1 MILTNVFLK
10 MHLAPARPPCFVLFS
25 PLQVQEMQKH
35 IMKIQSMKVSCIIAD
50 HGGANL
56 LSSTDRNY
64 VMSEGSIIAEGA
76 SRELLRNREAIKNY
90 FGSDFTF
97 K

>member
-1 MILTNVFLK
+1 
-10 MHLAPARPPCFVLFS
+10 
-25 PLQVQEMQKH
+25 MQKH

-50 HGGANL
+50 HGVANL

-64 VMSEGSIIAEGA
+64 VMSDGSIIAEGA
-76 SRELLRNREAIKNY
+76 SRELLKNREAIKNY

>member
-1 MILTNVFLK
+1 
-10 MHLAPARPPCFVLFS
+10 
-25 PLQVQEMQKH
+25 
-35 IMKIQSMKVSCIIAD
+35 MKVSCIIAD
-50 HGGANL
+50 HGVANL

-64 VMSEGSIIAEGA
+64 VMSDGSIIAEGA